1 MPIPLVIVGGF
12 LGAGKTSLL
21 WQAARRL
28 SAQGLRVG
36 LITNDQAQDLVDTGL
51 LLRQG
56 LDVREVT
63 GSCFCCNFPALLE
76 AALDLENRL
85 HADVLLAEPVGSCA
99 DLSATVLQP
108 LKDCYTRD
116 FRMARLSVLADPVRI
131 AAALDSPVTGMH
143 PSSAYVVRKQLEEA
157 DIIVL
162 NKADLLSAGEAS
174 ELRVR
179 VEAAFPETEVLLVSA
194 QNGLG
199 VDEWLASTQA
209 DGPVGRKILE
219 IDYDTYAEG
228 EAVLGWLNA
237 DVALASIGRAVDW
250 RGFGETLMGSLR
262 DAFQREG
269 AAVGHVKI
277 LLTSGAE
284 TLSANLT
291 RARGSVSLR
300 GDVSK
305 SSSAELIVNA
315 RVEVSPDELEAAVR
329 AAVAAAGGTGIKA
342 TFRSLHS
349 LRPGRPRPTHRYAEA
364 I

>member
-12 LGAGKTSLL
+12 LGAGKTTLL

-36 LITNDQAQDLVDTGL
+36 LITNDQAENLVDTGL

-63 GSCFCCNFPALLE
+63 GSCFCCNFPALLD
-76 AALDLENRL
+76 AAVTLEHRL
-85 HADVLLAEPVGSCA
+85 HADVLVAEPVGSCA
-99 DLSATVLQP
+99 DLSATILQP
-108 LKDCYTRD
+108 LKDRYARD
-116 FRMARLSVLADPVRI
+116 FRLARLSVVADPLRI
-131 AAALDSPVTGMH
+131 EAALFPPVTDLH
-143 PSSAYVVRKQLEEA
+143 PSAAYIVRKQLEEA
-157 DIIVL
+157 DLIVL
-162 NKADLLSAGEAS
+162 NKADLLSPADAS
-174 ELRVR
+174 ALRAR

-194 QNGLG
+194 QSGQG
-199 VDEWLASTQA
+199 VDDWLASTQK
-209 DGPVGRKILE
+209 DGSVGRRILD

-237 DVALASIGRAVDW
+237 DIALAATGKAADW
-250 RGFGETLMGSLR
+250 RSFSEALVGSLR
-262 DAFQREG
+262 EAFQRRD

-277 LLTSGAE
+277 LLSSGSE

-291 RARGSVSLR
+291 RARGSVCVR
-300 GDVSK
+300 GDVSR

-315 RVEVSPDELEAAVR
+315 RAEVSPEELEKAVR

-342 TFRSLHS
+342 TFRALRS
-349 LRPGRPRPTHRYAEA
+349 LRPGRPRPTYRYAEA